1 MSSQDINLE
10 VIDEIKPLN
19 FEDQQEDMKKSS
31 SSSIP
36 KISFLSR
43 LFFFWTIDIMK
54 LSNKGQLKKD
64 VIRKSTLFTSSKNKQ
79 ELNSDF
85 IFLKKIWQGTPNS
98 PGYNTFS
105 TAPLIITIGRFN
117 FFKFFGIIILSF
129 IVQGLK
135 MGLVYYKR
143 KIIKLFFNR
152 GNN

>member
-85 IFLKKIWQGTPNS
+85 IFKKKYGKEL
-98 PGYNTFS
+98 
-105 TAPLIITIGRFN
+105 LILLN
-117 FFKFFGIIILSF
+117 IIL
-129 IVQGLK
+129 
-135 MGLVYYKR
+135 LVKQ
-143 KIIKLFFNR
+143 LL
-152 GNN
+152 